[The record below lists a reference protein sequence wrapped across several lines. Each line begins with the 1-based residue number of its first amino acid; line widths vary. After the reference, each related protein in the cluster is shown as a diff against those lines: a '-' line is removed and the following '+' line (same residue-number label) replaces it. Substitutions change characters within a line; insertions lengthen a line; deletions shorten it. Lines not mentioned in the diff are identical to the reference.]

1 MAKTAENQRVFS
13 RLLKQQVED
22 IVKPKLV
29 GILNNVA
36 SWLVEII
43 DGNFQPYEMGG
54 GTDMFPFWLG
64 HLHDATGVGV
74 YVDGALTSYK
84 PTSRGEHSQDDDA
97 TNTYNIIGSEYL
109 ENALQEASGEFAN
122 GIWIVLFSA
131 VPYAYKV
138 NTVGSPWNRGI
149 GFFDNLEDTLKAEV
163 FANLK
168 PLGTPTT

>member
-36 SWLVEII
+36 QWMVECV
-43 DGNFQPYEMGG
+43 DASFTPFEYKGG
-54 GTDMFPFWLG
+54 GNDMYPIWDSQLR
-64 HLHDATGVGV
+64 DATGVGV

-84 PTSRGEHSQDDDA
+84 PTAKGGEPQSYWTD
-97 TNTYNIIGSEYL
+97 TNIVGTERL
-109 ENALQEASGEFAN
+109 DMALQEAVGEFSS

-138 NTVGSPWNRGI
+138 NTEGSPWGRGI
-149 GFFDNLEDTLKAEV
+149 EFFDTLEEILKLEV
-163 FANLK
+163 FANLQ
-168 PLGTPTT
+168 PLGTQTT

>member
-36 SWLVEII
+36 QWMVECV
-43 DGNFQPYEMGG
+43 DASFSPLEYHNGGNKL
-54 GTDMFPFWLG
+54 FPVWESQLR
-64 HLHDATGVGV
+64 DATGVGV

-84 PTSRGEHSQDDDA
+84 PTAMGAKPQ
-97 TNTYNIIGSEYL
+97 TYESDKNIVGTERL
-109 ENALQEASGEFAN
+109 DMALQEAVGEFSS

-138 NTVGSPWNRGI
+138 NTEGSPWGRGI
-149 GFFDNLEDTLKAEV
+149 EFFDTLEETLKLEV
-163 FANLK
+163 FANLQ
-168 PLGTPTT
+168 PLGTQTT